1 MSSRKSNKQFKKETF
16 NITRDEYKVLGKYIG
31 ANKKLNLKHNTCAPI
46 YSIRNRCHDNY
57 IELVKSF
64 IGCEYTVIVKY
75 RTYAVPVL
83 TIHNIYDFKYA
94 VRAINFTKITNFTS
108 CPAYKGTLRYTTYS
122 FKEESYTVHREEY
135 IVLDEYN
142 RIDEKIL
149 IKHNRCR
156 KEYKVQAGS
165 FLKLIISKKSMIFY

>member
-1 MSSRKSNKQFKKETF
+1 MT
-16 NITRDEYKVLGKYIG
+16 IT
-31 ANKKLNLKHNTCAPI
+31 
-46 YSIRNRCHDNY
+46 
-57 IELVKSF
+57 
-64 IGCEYTVIVKY
+64 
-75 RTYAVPVL
+75 
-83 TIHNIYDFKYA
+83 
-94 VRAINFTKITNFTS
+94 INFTKITNFTS